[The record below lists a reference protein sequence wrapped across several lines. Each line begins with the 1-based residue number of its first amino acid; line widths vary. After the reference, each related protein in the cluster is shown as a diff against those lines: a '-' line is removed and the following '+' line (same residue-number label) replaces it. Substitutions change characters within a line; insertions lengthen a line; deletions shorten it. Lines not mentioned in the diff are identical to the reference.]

1 MTTNVEIFGR
11 DLKVDKTLEEYVQSR
26 AEKLDRYLDGVESV
40 RVELGYKKGA
50 KAADDRF
57 KAQITL
63 RGKRFVLRAE
73 ERTDQVS
80 SAFDVALEKIQRQ
93 MERYKGK
100 HYQNTKAKV
109 KLTPQEIAETET
121 VLGEAPAAQIARTK
135 KFMLQPMNSA
145 EAVEQMDLL
154 GHERFFIFYNMD
166 EACVSVL
173 YKRGDGNYGLINTE
187 LA

>member
-1 MTTNVEIFGR
+1 MATSVEIFGR
-11 DLKVDKTLEEYVQSR
+11 EMQVDKTLEDYVQSR
-26 AEKLDRYLDGVESV
+26 AEKLDRYLDGVETV

-50 KAADDRF
+50 KSADDRY

-63 RGKRFVLRAE
+63 RGKKFVLRAE

-80 SAFDVALEKIQRQ
+80 SAFDAALDKIQRQ

-100 HYQNTKAKV
+100 HYQNKIKAAP
-109 KLTPQEIAETET
+109 TTQEIIEAETSLAERP
-121 VLGEAPAAQIARTK
+121 VEKIGRTK
-135 KFMLQPMNSA
+135 KFLLLPMNAA
-145 EAVEQMDLL
+145 EAVEQMALL
-154 GHERFFIFYNMD
+154 GHEQFFIFYNMD